1 MVTWQCD
8 KTLEEMQQ
16 YLEQQLRKK
25 EADKED
31 QDSDNDSELEQDD
44 DEPSIVMSSHDVSDE
59 GRSDVVLLLE
69 F

>member
-16 YLEQQLRKK
+16 YLEQQLKKK
-25 EADKED
+25 EIGKED
-31 QDSDNDSELEQDD
+31 QDNDNDSEDD
-44 DEPSIVMSSHDVSDE
+44 DEEEPTIVRSSHDVSDE
-59 GRSDVVLLLE
+59 GRSDMVLLLE